1 MIASGVVRGKH
12 SGVQH
17 TKLRWGVL
25 STAAIGRRA
34 VNPAIQASSNGVLR
48 GIASRDAE
56 RARAFAQETGIEKH
70 YGSYE
75 ALLDDAEI
83 DAVYIPLP
91 NNLHKEWTIRCAER
105 GKHVLCEKPLA
116 LSAADCRE
124 MQRAADAN
132 NVKLMEAFMYRFHPR
147 TEWALARA
155 RDGKLGTLRSIRSA
169 FTFRITRPDNI
180 RLDPSLG
187 GGALLD
193 VGCYCVSISRTVA
206 NAEPVEVRAWSRQTN
221 RGVDAQ
227 LSGMLRFPSGLL
239 AHFDCALDMERREF
253 YDIAGTDA
261 SLSVE
266 WSFAPGA
273 GAVSGVERRAN
284 REENWQNFAAVDQYR
299 LMVEHFADCALNNR
313 PLRYGVDDAIA
324 NMAVIEA
331 LYASARESSPRG
343 SGTVVP
349 FK

>member
-1 MIASGVVRGKH
+1 M
-12 SGVQH
+12 QH

-25 STAAIGRRA
+25 STAAIGHRA
-34 VNPAIQASSNGVLR
+34 VSPAIRASKNGTLLGV
-48 GIASRDAE
+48 ASRDA
-56 RARAFAQETGIEKH
+56 ARAQAFATEGGFARH

-75 ALLDDAEI
+75 ALLDDGDI

-91 NNLHKEWTIRCAER
+91 NNLHKEWTIKSLQR

-116 LSAADCRE
+116 LSAEDCRE
-124 MQRAADAN
+124 MQRTADAN
-132 NVKLMEAFMYRFHPR
+132 GKKLMEAFMYRFHPR
-147 TEWALARA
+147 TEWALALA
-155 RDGKLGTLRSIRSA
+155 HDGKLGTLRSIRSA
-169 FTFRITRPDNI
+169 FTFRISRPDNI
-180 RLDPSLG
+180 RLDPTLG

-193 VGCYCVSISRTVA
+193 VGCYCVNIARTVA
-206 NAEPVEVRAWSRQTN
+206 GAEPLEVRAWSRQTN

-227 LSGMLRFPSGLL
+227 LTGLLRFPSGLI

-253 YDIAGTDA
+253 YDIGGTDA
-261 SLSVE
+261 SVSAE
-266 WSFAPGA
+266 WCFAPGA

-284 REENWQNFAAVDQYR
+284 REEKWQTFAGIDQYR
-299 LMVEHFADCALNNR
+299 LMVEHFADCALHDR
-313 PLRYGVDDAIA
+313 PLRYGADDAAA